1 MKQKINIDDGSL
13 NLNEK
18 FDNIDNI
25 RRIYESTLH
34 FFITY
39 DVYGEYSDEI
49 YINHFV
55 IGKYEMTEKE
65 IQDFRYWCA
74 GKFDI
79 KIKKESLK

>member
-1 MKQKINIDDGSL
+1 MKSAIQIYNSRL
-13 NLNEK
+13 NLNVK

-25 RRIYESTLH
+25 RGIYESTLH

-49 YINHFV
+49 YLNHFV